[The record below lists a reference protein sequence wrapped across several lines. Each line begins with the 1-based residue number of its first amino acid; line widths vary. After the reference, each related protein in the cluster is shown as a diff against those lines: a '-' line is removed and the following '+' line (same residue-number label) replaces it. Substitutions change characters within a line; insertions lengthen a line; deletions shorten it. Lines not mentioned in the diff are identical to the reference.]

1 MGEISTTFLLAGNTP
16 GSADRIRV
24 ELGALEA
31 SIEEQGSAKM
41 IALLRDYPLVIF
53 IVSLVGLWWSAQ
65 IGVFVRKKLRPVE
78 EDERKDWATLEAATL
93 TLLGLIV
100 AFSFSMA
107 ISRYDQRKNYEA
119 EEANAIGTEY
129 ARVGFLPPKDANRIR
144 WLLKDYLHQRIA
156 FYENRNETQLQQIN
170 TVTNQLETKLWVT
183 IEGGAA
189 QPTPV
194 VALAAMGMNDVLNDR
209 AYTQAAWWNRIP
221 SAAWD
226 LMISIAILCN
236 LLIGYGAYRTGTH
249 LFLVLPL
256 VLSIS
261 FLLISDLDAPR
272 GGIIRIEP
280 QNLMSLAES
289 LGK

>member
-1 MGEISTTFLLAGNTP
+1 MFG
-16 GSADRIRV
+16 R
-24 ELGALEA
+24 
-31 SIEEQGSAKM
+31 
-41 IALLRDYPLVIF
+41 LRDFPLVVFVI
-53 IVSLVGLWWSAQ
+53 SLFGLWLSAR

-78 EDERKDWATLEAATL
+78 DDERKDWATLEAATL

-129 ARVGFLPPKDANRIR
+129 SRAGLLPSKDADRVR
-144 WLLKDYLHQRIA
+144 RLLKDYLDQRLA
-156 FYENRNETQLQQIN
+156 FYETRNEVQLQQIN
-170 TVTNQLETKLWVT
+170 AVTNQIEMELWAT
-183 IEGGAA
+183 IEAAAAA

-221 SAAWD
+221 GAAWD
-226 LMISIAILCN
+226 LMLSIAILCN
-236 LLIGYGAYRTGTH
+236 LMLGYGAYRTGTH
-249 LFLVLPL
+249 LFLVMPL
-256 VLSIS
+256 ALSIS

-272 GGIIRIEP
+272 GGVIRIEP
-280 QNLMSLAES
+280 HNLISLAQS
-289 LGK
+289 LGKS

>member
-1 MGEISTTFLLAGNTP
+1 L
-16 GSADRIRV
+16 
-24 ELGALEA
+24 
-31 SIEEQGSAKM
+31 
-41 IALLRDYPLVIF
+41 
-53 IVSLVGLWWSAQ
+53 SAQ
-65 IGVFVRKKLRPVE
+65 AGVFVRKKLRPVE

-93 TLLGLIV
+93 TLLGMII

-129 ARVGFLPPKDANRIR
+129 ARAGFLPPRDADRIR
-144 WLLKDYLHQRIA
+144 RLLKDYLRQRVA
-156 FYENRNETQLQQIN
+156 FYETRNEAHLHEIN
-170 TVTNQLETKLWVT
+170 AVTNQLETELWTTV
-183 IEGGAA
+183 EAASAA

-194 VALAAMGMNDVLNDR
+194 VALAAAGMNDVLNDR

-221 SAAWD
+221 PDAWD
-226 LMISIAILCN
+226 MMIGIAVLCN
-236 LLIGYGAYRTGTH
+236 LLLGYGAYRTGTH

-272 GGIIRIEP
+272 GGIIRIVP
-280 QNLMSLAES
+280 QNLISLAES

>member
-1 MGEISTTFLLAGNTP
+1 
-16 GSADRIRV
+16 
-24 ELGALEA
+24 
-31 SIEEQGSAKM
+31 M
-41 IALLRDYPLVIF
+41 IGPLRDFPLVIF
-53 IVSLVGLWWSAQ
+53 TASLIGLWWSAQ
-65 IGVFVRKKLRPVE
+65 IGVFVRKRLRPVE

-129 ARVGFLPPKDANRIR
+129 ARAGLLPLKDGGRIR
-144 WLLKDYLHQRIA
+144 GLLKDYLRQRIA
-156 FYENRNETQLQQIN
+156 FYETRDEAHLQQIN
-170 TVTNQLETKLWVT
+170 AVTNQLETDLWAT
-183 IEGGAA
+183 IEGSAAA

-194 VALAAMGMNDVLNDR
+194 VALTALGMNDVLNDR

-221 SAAWD
+221 AAAWD
-226 LMISIAILCN
+226 LMICIAVLCN
-236 LLIGYGAYRTGTH
+236 LLVGYGAYRSGTH

-256 VLSIS
+256 ALSVS

-280 QNLMSLAES
+280 RNLISLAES